1 MFFDI
6 YAGHL
11 EIHAKLVTVGT
22 LQWLVEPML
31 SEIEIEL
38 YHYNST
44 NRSNIILGSKNY
56 LGVNGR
62 ISFSKVGDDQE
73 PQNEE
78 PDLQQIYGTLFNT
91 NRSNH
96 N

>member
-44 NRSNIILGSKNY
+44 NRSNIILGSKK
-56 LGVNGR
+56 LPLCEWEDFLLKGR
-62 ISFSKVGDDQE
+62 
-73 PQNEE
+73 
-78 PDLQQIYGTLFNT
+78 
-91 NRSNH
+91 
-96 N
+96 